1 MSAAFLLGR
10 VLFGGFFLYN
20 GINHFKNRK
29 SMAQYTASKQVPLPE
44 AAVISS
50 GALLTVGGASVMLG
64 VMPKLG
70 TGAIIAFLAAV
81 SPIMHDFWRAEDEG
95 QGTNDMIHFSKNMD
109 LLGAALALMGVE
121 EPWPASLAP
130 QHRSW
135 RDRFCC

>member
-10 VLFGGFFLYN
+10 AVFGGFFLYN

-29 SMAQYTASKQVPLPE
+29 SMAQYTAAKQVPMPE

-50 GALLTVGGASVMLG
+50 GALLLAGGASVVLG
-64 VMPKLG
+64 VKPKLG
-70 TGAIIAFLAAV
+70 TAAIMAFLGGV
-81 SPIMHDFWRAEDEG
+81 SPIMHDFWRAEDPA
-95 QGTNDMIHFSKNMD
+95 QGANDMIHFSKNMA
-109 LLGAALALMGVE
+109 LLGAALALMGVD

-130 QHRSW
+130 QRRSW